1 MARAAD
7 DAIAS
12 QFEDYRFVTA
22 VLAELD
28 LDTGELHYINAGHPP
43 PMLLR
48 RGKAVASL
56 AAGRR
61 LPLGLRDPVHEV
73 AALYLE
79 PGDRLLFF
87 SDGVTEARD
96 SDGNEFGLGRLL
108 DLAERHVAARLPVA
122 ETLRRLSHAV
132 LEHQRGV
139 LQDDA
144 TLLLVE
150 WARDNHD
157 RNVP

>member
-1 MARAAD
+1 
-7 DAIAS
+7 
-12 QFEDYRFVTA
+12 VT
-22 VLAELD
+22 
-28 LDTGELHYINAGHPP
+28 
-43 PMLLR
+43 
-48 RGKAVASL
+48 SL

-61 LPLGLRDPVHEV
+61 LPLGIPGPAHEV
-73 AALYLE
+73 AVEFLE

-96 SDGNEFGLGRLL
+96 SDGNEFGLARLL

-132 LEHQRGV
+132 LDHQRGV

-144 TLLLVE
+144 TLLLLE
-150 WARDNHD
+150 WTRDD
-157 RNVP
+157 PERNLP